1 MLDVIKPFI
10 LEGDASKL
18 GVGLFILMPEG
29 RAITFF
35 SEAFYSKTLAISAY
49 DWELIAFVLANNH

>member
-18 GVGLFILMPEG
+18 GVGFILMPEG

-49 DWELIAFVLANNH
+49 D

>member
-18 GVGLFILMPEG
+18 GVGFILMPEG
-29 RAITFF
+29 RAITFLVKL
-35 SEAFYSKTLAISAY
+35 SILKPWPSQPMIE
-49 DWELIAFVLANNH
+49 N

>member
-29 RAITFF
+29 RAITFLVKL
-35 SEAFYSKTLAISAY
+35 SILKPWPSQPMIE
-49 DWELIAFVLANNH
+49 N